1 MTPVFV
7 RINYA
12 VEIHTSTRT
21 YFDILGHFH
30 TSLVS
35 EHHLCKSFS
44 QPFVADSR
52 QIWFESFQKFLKT
65 KIERRYLRTNICA
78 EMNATIHLALW
89 SIHTTGACYQIWL
102 QFWIIWKKAVF
113 QLYSKFMSS
122 LLALRSHELKE
133 YLMGLLFSKKSN
145 RTSIFKWLPSSVF
158 ALLSCRR
165 PYQVSTTVLS
175 DCWATFVMYFL
186 SFFLFFFGRRN
197 RIFAICLALVSGTRY
212 EKRMSQTKQSLT
224 IRKI

>member
-12 VEIHTSTRT
+12 VEIQKSTQLMLT
-21 YFDILGHFH
+21 FLDFSIQVDLASSKHNTKLF
-30 TSLVS
+30 SLVS

-102 QFWIIWKKAVF
+102 QFWVIWKK
-113 QLYSKFMSS
+113 QC
-122 LLALRSHELKE
+122 
-133 YLMGLLFSKKSN
+133 FSFTLN
-145 RTSIFKWLPSSVF
+145 
-158 ALLSCRR
+158 SCRAFSH
-165 PYQVSTTVLS
+165 Y
-175 DCWATFVMYFL
+175 DHM
-186 SFFLFFFGRRN
+186 N
-197 RIFAICLALVSGTRY
+197 
-212 EKRMSQTKQSLT
+212 
-224 IRKI
+224 

>member
-12 VEIHTSTRT
+12 VEIHKSTQLILT
-21 YFDILGHFH
+21 FFDFFIQVDLASSRHNTKLF
-30 TSLVS
+30 SLVS

-89 SIHTTGACYQIWL
+89 SIPTTGACCQIWL
-102 QFWIIWKKAVF
+102 QFWIIWKK
-113 QLYSKFMSS
+113 QC
-122 LLALRSHELKE
+122 
-133 YLMGLLFSKKSN
+133 FSFTLN
-145 RTSIFKWLPSSVF
+145 
-158 ALLSCRR
+158 SCRAFSH
-165 PYQVSTTVLS
+165 Y
-175 DCWATFVMYFL
+175 DHM
-186 SFFLFFFGRRN
+186 N
-197 RIFAICLALVSGTRY
+197 
-212 EKRMSQTKQSLT
+212 
-224 IRKI
+224 